1 MNKPN
6 HKVIMRRI
14 FGPKRR
20 PITGSKPVRYLFV
33 RQNVHIHLN
42 PRYIDPGSSGLLT
55 SALVANVSEALATSF
70 TSDMSGTFETQ
81 ATIPPSNDFIL
92 EPEMVP
98 LTPAASPPATTMDLV
113 ENDIIA
119 IPETQVTETLT
130 EILNSESQALTANT
144 IVTTGNPNSQ
154 SANSINNNSKE
165 PSSFKTS
172 NDEPLN
178 LQPPVSAEPPQEPSS
193 KRNRENEDN
202 TEAEEPNL
210 LDIVLKEYRHLRKKA
225 KKNKS
230 NESSVTKLQQTMTG
244 FSKIYLS
251 AVLPKFKPTKRR
263 SKAKKLKL
271 KGLDKDQ
278 ISQ

>member
-1 MNKPN
+1 
-6 HKVIMRRI
+6 
-14 FGPKRR
+14 
-20 PITGSKPVRYLFV
+20 
-33 RQNVHIHLN
+33 
-42 PRYIDPGSSGLLT
+42 
-55 SALVANVSEALATSF
+55 
-70 TSDMSGTFETQ
+70 MSRSLGHVVLPQICQVLFETQ

-178 LQPPVSAEPPQEPSS
+178 LQPPVSAEPLKSLHP
-193 KRNRENEDN
+193 RE
-202 TEAEEPNL
+202 TE
-210 LDIVLKEYRHLRKKA
+210 K
-225 KKNKS
+225 
-230 NESSVTKLQQTMTG
+230 TKTIQ
-244 FSKIYLS
+244 
-251 AVLPKFKPTKRR
+251 
-263 SKAKKLKL
+263 KLKSPIFL
-271 KGLDKDQ
+271 ILF
-278 ISQ
+278 